1 MANPKESAPPLAS
14 LRRHFMWL
22 LIGVAGLFAAGMAL
36 SLVFSLR
43 TNQAAEARL
52 LEVEAAQAQAS
63 VLRRWDYYQQLAD
76 NLARDPQL
84 IDLMLVGSTAEKQ
97 QWAVSR
103 QRLLPNIL
111 GLALLSPQGEV
122 FGDAGLLRV
131 GPSCQRDLRRTA
143 AATTNQVL
151 IHRDLPGQEHIDL
164 VTAVRGPG
172 GDVLGKVFVS
182 LGLEQ
187 LQRII
192 DDSTQPGHAITLVD
206 ANGIPVVGS
215 GSLRNAVRELSVP
228 LPAMDWRLVVQSPVR
243 WISRSGWLQSV
254 GAGMI
259 TLAGVLALLVAAMLR
274 LRRPVLQDID
284 AARDALACLTR
295 GESAPPIVTRYV
307 EFAPVVADINRIAQQ
322 LHDQREQLATLSL
335 TDPLTGLPNRR
346 AFVTHFPHM
355 LGLAER
361 GHATALVLLDIDRFK
376 SINDRYG
383 HGVGDQVLLALAQS
397 LKELTRRAD
406 LAVRLGG
413 DEFAVLLS
421 ELDAAGVE
429 AWYRRLSDHFRG
441 ELSAFGLDL
450 QTGLSAGQTWLDGGV
465 FGDELHDALA
475 RADRALYQA
484 KARGRGQL
492 VFAAAAGAG
501 DAG

>member
-1 MANPKESAPPLAS
+1 MTNPGQPTPPLAS
-14 LRRHFMWL
+14 LRRHFLWL
-22 LIGVAGLFAAGMAL
+22 LIGVVGLFVAGMAL

-63 VLRRWDYYQQLAD
+63 VLRRWDYYQQLAGK
-76 NLARDPQL
+76 LARDPQL
-84 IDLMLVGSTAEKQ
+84 IDLMRVGSTDEKE
-97 QWAVSR
+97 QWAVAR

-111 GLALLSPQGEV
+111 GVALVSPQGEI
-122 FGDAGLLRV
+122 FGDAAVLRV
-131 GPSCQRDLRRTA
+131 GESCQNDLRRTA
-143 AATTNQVL
+143 ADTTNQVL

-164 VTAVRGPG
+164 VTAVRGPD

-192 DDSTQPGHAITLVD
+192 DDSTQPGHAISLVD
-206 ANGIPVVGS
+206 EKGIPVVSS
-215 GSLRNAVRELSVP
+215 GSLQNAVRELSLP
-228 LPAMDWRLVVQSPVR
+228 LAAIGWRLVVQSP
-243 WISRSGWLQSV
+243 IEKLTYSGGLQIV
-254 GAGMI
+254 AGML
-259 TLAGVLALLVAAMLR
+259 TLAGVLVLLVAAVLR
-274 LRRPVLQDID
+274 LRRPVMQDID

-295 GESAPPIVTRYV
+295 GESAPPIVTHYV
-307 EFAPVVADINRIAQQ
+307 EFAPAAADINRIAQQ

-335 TDPLTGLPNRR
+335 TDSLTGLPNRR
-346 AFVTHFPHM
+346 AFVTRFPQM

-361 GHATALVLLDIDRFK
+361 GHASALVLLDVDRFK

-383 HGVGDQVLLALAQS
+383 HGVGDQVLRALAQS

-406 LAVRLGG
+406 LAARLGG
-413 DEFAVLLS
+413 DEFAVLLT

-429 AWYRRLSDHFRG
+429 AWYQRLSDHFRG
-441 ELSAFGLDL
+441 ELGAFGLDM
-450 QTGLSAGQTWLDGGV
+450 QTGLSAGQAWLGSV
-465 FGDELHDALA
+465 PGDTLHDAMG

-484 KARGRGQL
+484 KERGRGQL
-492 VFAAAAGAG
+492 VLAAAASEE